1 MQSSPDQP
9 SSGAWL
15 GLPPDEK
22 RPVSR
27 GARYRCIFLML
38 LYWAVLSAI
47 PQGADRL
54 AEIGTNL
61 PLWMGALELTP
72 FLLVPA
78 FLFLAVRTGAQWRAL
93 MITVYAGL
101 FLNLLMNMALPSGAM
116 WGDLPAAGPYGT
128 RVWPGGDHRE
138 WLVTLPRFPQF
149 WALVI
154 YVFLSGSGTPPLL
167 RLLALAWWFL
177 LCVAPVNTGMVGY
190 ADILGPLVIIALVL
204 GCMHLAEKRASRQ
217 TGQAIPRKKQPPQ
230 GRRTPPG
237 GKLPDAIRYFQIT
250 SKIFTELPFFP
261 VRPRAFTGFLTDFRL
276 NVLTFLPLARLPTGT
291 HRPSAPQ
298 ASTEASFPSDRTMT
312 EPARGKSQGI
322 SALSGD
328 SSTWR
333 NVARLKSPA
342 APLSADF
349 PPLLA
354 RFSRNSSRVT
364 SCGEEEAF
372 NSLMPLITPPISA
385 EPSSF
390 NGTSAQDFPSME
402 MNNLAH
408 FISGVFKLTEA
419 DSTDAPAGI

>member
-128 RVWPGGDHRE
+128 LVWARRGPPGMAGH
-138 WLVTLPRFPQF
+138 
-149 WALVI
+149 A
-154 YVFLSGSGTPPLL
+154 
-167 RLLALAWWFL
+167 
-177 LCVAPVNTGMVGY
+177 APFSP
-190 ADILGPLVIIALVL
+190 ILGSRHLCLPLRQRNPAPASPAGPGLVVPALRGPREHGHGGVC
-204 GCMHLAEKRASRQ
+204 GHPGASGHHR
-217 TGQAIPRKKQPPQ
+217 PRP
-230 GRRTPPG
+230 RLHAPG
-237 GKLPDAIRYFQIT
+237 GKKSLPANQGL
-250 SKIFTELPFFP
+250 KIQ
-261 VRPRAFTGFLTDFRL
+261 G
-276 NVLTFLPLARLPTGT
+276 G
-291 HRPSAPQ
+291 H
-298 ASTEASFPSDRTMT
+298 STEET
-312 EPARGKSQGI
+312 
-322 SALSGD
+322 
-328 SSTWR
+328 
-333 NVARLKSPA
+333 A
-342 APLSADF
+342 APGPADTTRRKTSRCHPLF
-349 PPLLA
+349 PDY
-354 RFSRNSSRVT
+354 FKN
-364 SCGEEEAF
+364 
-372 NSLMPLITPPISA
+372 IY
-385 EPSSF
+385 
-390 NGTSAQDFPSME
+390 GTSLFPG
-402 MNNLAH
+402 
-408 FISGVFKLTEA
+408 SGRGPSPVF
-419 DSTDAPAGI
+419 

>member
-15 GLPPDEK
+15 GLPPDEE

-128 RVWPGGDHRE
+128 LVWPGGDHRE

-217 TGQAIPRKKQPPQ
+217 TK
-230 GRRTPPG
+230 
-237 GKLPDAIRYFQIT
+237 
-250 SKIFTELPFFP
+250 
-261 VRPRAFTGFLTDFRL
+261 
-276 NVLTFLPLARLPTGT
+276 N
-291 HRPSAPQ
+291 
-298 ASTEASFPSDRTMT
+298 
-312 EPARGKSQGI
+312 
-322 SALSGD
+322 
-328 SSTWR
+328 
-333 NVARLKSPA
+333 
-342 APLSADF
+342 
-349 PPLLA
+349 
-354 RFSRNSSRVT
+354 
-364 SCGEEEAF
+364 
-372 NSLMPLITPPISA
+372 
-385 EPSSF
+385 
-390 NGTSAQDFPSME
+390 
-402 MNNLAH
+402 
-408 FISGVFKLTEA
+408 
-419 DSTDAPAGI
+419 